1 MRLTLPGLLLCIS
14 PITSNAQSLVTAEI
28 FHGNDAQST
37 ASVTTDFDNNMLCF
51 TGFWDDL
58 DADPGP
64 GVLNFNSVGSQDI
77 AITKLDPSGNLIW
90 SKQIGG
96 SGFAAAQII
105 KTDATGNVFVFGYFN
120 GTMDMNPGPG
130 TSNLVS
136 NGGDDVY
143 CAKYNQDGNL
153 VWAVNIGG
161 TGTEQSYGFDL
172 DASGKPIVL
181 GYFQN
186 TVDFDPGVG
195 TVNMT
200 AGFSGSNFLLR
211 LNSDGS
217 YNNVIQMASA
227 YGNYLYI
234 DNSDNI
240 YITGLFWETVDFDP
254 GPAVFNLSAAG
265 FSSDAF
271 ILKLNSAFIFQW
283 AGKISGNS
291 SEQGTTIT
299 VDETTNAVIVAGF
312 FEGTIDVNPE
322 PAVVNIATVDYVDA
336 FIVRLDGTDGGFIW
350 GKSIGG
356 IGFQAIYGVGVNS
369 LGSIWLAGNF
379 SNTIDCD
386 PGPGTASLTSGGSQD
401 IMKVNWD
408 ADANYI
414 DAEKIGGTNSDY
426 ASCLHI
432 DNEGAVIISGI
443 FEGIVDFDPGDVTFN
458 LNSGFTGWDGYVAKY
473 CTVYTINNMVN
484 ICEGESYFAEG
495 ANQTES
501 GIYYDYYTPVEGC
514 DSIIITHLTVGNPTV
529 ELGAN
534 YAICN
539 GTFTTLNAGNPGA
552 TYLWNTGATTQ
563 TINVST
569 SGTYS
574 VTVTDPSG
582 CIAVDAITITVNP
595 APNVNLG
602 ADINACSGES
612 ILLNAGNPGATYLW
626 SNGATTQTINVTT
639 TGTYSVV
646 VTNGFSCTDN
656 DAINVTFHP
665 TPIVDLGSTI
675 QLCEGETVVLDAE
688 NVGATYLWN
697 TGATTQTIS
706 VNVAATYSVTVT
718 SAFGCDA
725 SDAVVV
731 NVVANPIVDLG
742 DDITVCSDE
751 TITLD
756 ANNPGA
762 IYNWNTGATTQ
773 TITVTESGTYG
784 VVVTNGFGCS
794 KSDFVT
800 VNINPTPNID
810 LGTSIDFCEN
820 TTITLDAENT
830 GSSYLWNTGAV
841 TQTITTAIPGTYS
854 VSVTSDEG
862 CIATDEV
869 VLNALPAP
877 EITLGVDTGFCD
889 GSDLLLDATT
899 PDVSYLWSTGAE
911 TSSIIVDEAGIYAVN
926 ITNDFGCVASDEI
939 VISIFA
945 TPIVELGD
953 DGTYCLDEEIILDA
967 SNPDCYYLWNTGD
980 TLATINVTT
989 SGVYSVLVT
998 NANGCSAYDEI
1009 TISFLPLPIASL
1021 GDDIVSCSNEP
1032 VILDATTPLCTY
1044 LWNTGATTAT
1054 IEVSIS
1060 GLYFVHITN
1069 SFGCSI
1075 TDSIQVDFLPAPD
1088 VNLSLPFT
1096 TICNNVAP
1104 VELSGGTPLGGS
1116 YFGAGVIDG
1125 LFSPAGLTPDTYV
1138 INYAFVDANGCS
1150 DTASQTITV
1159 TICQNIQLSTLND
1172 VLLFPNPALYYT
1184 TIVNNSNTPITEIAI
1199 YDLLG
1204 NKVLTSQLNLLP
1216 EQTYI
1221 LNIADFPSGTYH
1233 IQFNNNQYQT
1243 LVIQH

>member
-1 MRLTLPGLLLCIS
+1 MRLTLPGLLLCIC
-14 PITSNAQSLVTAEI
+14 PIASNAQSLVTAEI

-96 SGFAAAQII
+96 AGFAAAQVI
-105 KTDATGNVFVFGYFN
+105 KADAAGNVFVFGYFN

-153 VWAVNIGG
+153 VWAANIGG

-172 DASGKPIVL
+172 DAAGNPIVL

-211 LNSDGS
+211 LNTDGS
-217 YNNVIQMASA
+217 YNNVIQMSSA
-227 YGNYLYI
+227 YGNYLYV

-240 YITGLFWETVDFDP
+240 YLTGLFWGTVDFNP
-254 GPAVFNLSAAG
+254 GPAVYNLIAAG

-271 ILKLNSAFIFQW
+271 IVKLNSAFIFQW
-283 AGKISGNS
+283 AGIISGNS
-291 SEQGTTIT
+291 SEQGTTIS
-299 VDETTNAVIVAGF
+299 VDENANAVIVAGF
-312 FEGTIDVNPE
+312 FEGTIDINPE

-336 FIVRLDGTDGGFIW
+336 FIVRLDATDGGFIW
-350 GKSIGG
+350 GKTIGG
-356 IGFQAIYGVGVNS
+356 TGFQAIYGVGVNS

-443 FEGIVDFDPGDVTFN
+443 FDGLVDFDPGDVTFN

-473 CTVYTINNMVN
+473 CTVYTINNIIN

-529 ELGAN
+529 DLGAN

-539 GTFTTLNAGNPGA
+539 GTTTTLNAGNPGA

-569 SGTYS
+569 TGTYS

-582 CIAVDAITITVNP
+582 CVGVDAITITVNP

-602 ADINACSGES
+602 ADINACSGET

-626 SNGATTQTINVTT
+626 SNGATTQTINITE

-646 VTNGFSCTDN
+646 VTNGFTCTDN
-656 DAINVTFHP
+656 DVINVTFHP
-665 TPIVDLGSTI
+665 SPIVDLGSTI

-688 NVGATYLWN
+688 NAGATYLWN

-706 VNVAATYSVTVT
+706 VNTAATYSVVVT
-718 SAFGCDA
+718 TAFGCDA

-742 DDITVCSDE
+742 DDFTVCSDA
-751 TITLD
+751 TIVLD

-762 IYNWNTGATTQ
+762 AYNWNTGATTQ
-773 TITVTESGTYG
+773 TIAVTESGTYG
-784 VVVTNGFGCS
+784 VIVTNGFGCA
-794 KSDFVT
+794 KSDFVSIT
-800 VNINPTPNID
+800 IHPTPIID
-810 LGTSIDFCEN
+810 LGTTIDFCEN

-854 VSVTSDEG
+854 VTVTSDEG

-869 VLNALPAP
+869 IINALPAP
-877 EITLGVDTGFCD
+877 AINLGVDTGFCD

-899 PDVSYLWSTGAE
+899 PDVSYLWNTGAE
-911 TSSIIVDEAGIYAVN
+911 TSSIVIDEAGIYTVS
-926 ITNDFGCVASDEI
+926 ITNYFGCVAADEI
-939 VISIFA
+939 VIEIYA
-945 TPIVELGD
+945 TPIVDLGD
-953 DGTYCLDEEIILDA
+953 DGTYCLDEEIVLDA
-967 SNPDCYYLWNTGD
+967 SNPDCNYVWNTGD

-998 NANGCSAYDEI
+998 NTNGCTAYDEI

-1044 LWNTGATTAT
+1044 LWNTGATTAA

-1104 VELSGGTPLGGS
+1104 VELTGGTPDEGTYFGENIEDGVFNPTGLLPGS
-1116 YFGAGVIDG
+1116 YTVGY
-1125 LFSPAGLTPDTYV
+1125 TY
-1138 INYAFVDANGCS
+1138 VDANGCS
-1150 DTASQTITV
+1150 DTAFQDITV
-1159 TICQNIQLSTLND
+1159 TICQSLDNNIFGSI
-1172 VLLFPNPALYYT
+1172 VIYPNP
-1184 TIVNNSNTPITEIAI
+1184 TISTITISNNTINNIETMSIFNMQGEKVFISTNPIVIGETVSI
-1199 YDLLG
+1199 
-1204 NKVLTSQLNLLP
+1204 NMSQL
-1216 EQTYI
+1216 
-1221 LNIADFPSGTYH
+1221 PSGTY
-1233 IQFNNNQYQT
+1233 QLYFDNKYYSL
-1243 LVIQH
+1243 LVVQH